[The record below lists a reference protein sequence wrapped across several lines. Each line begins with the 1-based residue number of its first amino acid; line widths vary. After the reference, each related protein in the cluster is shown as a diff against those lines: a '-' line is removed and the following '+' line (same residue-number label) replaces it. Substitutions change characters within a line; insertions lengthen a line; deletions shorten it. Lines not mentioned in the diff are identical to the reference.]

1 VNSRVKESSD
11 YFDIYSSQGHVMAR
25 IPKGIP
31 DLAMTVSVFSHCIAY
46 LAVLR
51 TYAFDERPG
60 LKEFAEG
67 VLVHTKELEEK
78 YIEAFNN

>member
-1 VNSRVKESSD
+1 MNSRVKESSD
-11 YFDIYSSQGHVMAR
+11 YFDIYSSQGHVM
-25 IPKGIP
+25 GIP
-31 DLAMTVSVFSHCIAY
+31 DLATTVSVFSHCIAY